1 MRPQVLQVSVPA
13 AKSERYCHA
22 ARFLLMDENG
32 VSGLAMHW
40 PESCPIK
47 AAMKDF
53 AQLFNHTSKAVEDK
67 TYDLPPEPLVRRIL
81 DQIPDR
87 PACDQLAQKYTDCRE
102 CPHASAERAS
112 FVRALRRLAESGITF
127 LQRRASAEPK
137 ERAGPSK
144 ARKSAPAQASSAP
157 LPLGPS
163 AAPQSGSAG
172 QSAAAASSS
181 SSDPRRV
188 QPGKR
193 ARPACSSAGDPLAAL
208 ADAAGDAKRMPTSL
222 GAPPPPQPS
231 AALPALALCGARHN
245 SCSSSLAS
253 SPEHEY
259 APPQLAPH
267 QSMAAMQIA
276 APHPATM
283 GAVVEGLATLT
294 SDMSDEVKSAALSW
308 CLRRGMSAFLAAL
321 PLQPSGLQA
330 SVLRRRVEAVE
341 RGPARPTAT
350 THSAVKQEEPA
361 QATPPL

>member
-1 MRPQVLQVSVPA
+1 
-13 AKSERYCHA
+13 
-22 ARFLLMDENG
+22 
-32 VSGLAMHW
+32 MHW

-81 DQIPDR
+81 DQILDR

-127 LQRRASAEPK
+127 LQRRASAQPK

-259 APPQLAPH
+259 APPQLVPLRPPQPAFRPFAP
-267 QSMAAMQIA
+267 AA
-276 APHPATM
+276 APCAPLHTRWPPRR
-283 GAVVEGLATLT
+283 AV
-294 SDMSDEVKSAALSW
+294 
-308 CLRRGMSAFLAAL
+308 
-321 PLQPSGLQA
+321 
-330 SVLRRRVEAVE
+330 
-341 RGPARPTAT
+341 RPNLLG
-350 THSAVKQEEPA
+350 SFV
-361 QATPPL
+361 